1 VSPTAPDVAV
11 TGARRSGRVPATTGP
26 GRGSPPP
33 TGPSLAELA
42 AEGQVVGRRYHVPR
56 FPLDPG
62 VADRFAAVAGL
73 RSRLPAGV
81 AHPCLVARPALCVLH
96 AVLADPAVRAERATM
111 LHAQSDIVWHAP
123 LVPGTDVELD
133 AEIVDAGP
141 YGNRHGLVV
150 ATRVA
155 QPGGAPLV
163 DMETVLAFA
172 PPALAVAE
180 GRAPLAVP
188 GREPHDGT
196 VVAEREV
203 DLDAGFPARYAE
215 ASGDTNPIHLD
226 PAAARSAGLPGVV
239 LHGLSTVAVG
249 ASFAIDELAGGDAS
263 ALRRLRVRFARPGQ
277 PGQAAR
283 FAAHRASAS
292 RGGSTTGRFALSC
305 RVGGSP
311 IWRQA
316 AVEIR
321 P

>member
-1 VSPTAPDVAV
+1 MTPVASASTSTSAPTAAGGWDA
-11 TGARRSGRVPATTGP
+11 
-26 GRGSPPP
+26 
-33 TGPSLAELA
+33 LAELA

-62 VADRFAAVAGL
+62 VAARFAAVAGM
-73 RSRLPAGV
+73 RPSRLHGM

-96 AVLADPAVRAERATM
+96 AVLADPAVGAERSTM

-123 LVPGTDVELD
+123 LRPGDDVELD

-150 ATRVA
+150 DTRVA
-155 QPGGAPLV
+155 EPGGRTLV
-163 DMETVLAFA
+163 DLTTVLAFA

-180 GRAPLAVP
+180 GRDRLEVP
-188 GREPHDGT
+188 ERLPHDPT
-196 VVAEREV
+196 VVAARRV
-203 DLDAGFPARYAE
+203 VFDDGFPERYAE

-226 PAAARSAGLPGVV
+226 PRAAAAAGLPGVV

-249 ASFAIDELAGGDAS
+249 ATFAIDELAGGDAG
-263 ALRRLRVRFARPGQ
+263 ALRRLRVRFARPGR

-283 FAAHRASAS
+283 FAAHRA
-292 RGGSTTGRFALSC
+292 GPHGTYALSC
-305 RVGGSP
+305 RVGGTS

-316 AVEIR
+316 VVEIR
-321 P
+321 T